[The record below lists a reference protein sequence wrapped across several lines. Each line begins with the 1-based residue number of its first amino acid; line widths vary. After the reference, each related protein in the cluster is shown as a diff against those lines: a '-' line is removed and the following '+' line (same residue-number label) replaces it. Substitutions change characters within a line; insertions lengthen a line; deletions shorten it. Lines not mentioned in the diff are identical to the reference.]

1 VQWPSQIFD
10 IRGVFDGSIMKNGYN
25 GFPTTIYTGTFPS
38 PLGSGTNE
46 GVGAETQNIAYT
58 EDDG

>member
-1 VQWPSQIFD
+1 
-10 IRGVFDGSIMKNGYN
+10 MKNGYN